1 VTRAEQLLKS
11 NHLAT
16 AGQVRKLAQK
26 LCAGMTRDHRKNKD
40 VYMFT
45 DGSRIVVCKN
55 AVSLEFSAK
64 AGV

>member
-1 VTRAEQLLKS
+1 MTRAQQLLAWY
-11 NHLAT
+11 HT
-16 AGQVRKLAQK
+16 AGQVRKQAQK

-45 DGSRIVVCKN
+45 DGSRIVVCRN

-64 AGV
+64 TGV